1 MRFQPRRQTPRK
13 ADPSFLKTMSSRSK
27 QTGVEQFVG
36 VGQAAAL
43 WQLGLVTDRRG
54 HVHLG
59 AIIGAGGAAP
69 PTYIDLLAPV
79 GASEAAD
86 LDLNRIVPLVRGEHL
101 ADLRRIVGHSIDDS
115 TLKAR
120 LLALVEGAWTD

>member
-1 MRFQPRRQTPRK
+1 M
-13 ADPSFLKTMSSRSK
+13 TMTSRSK
-27 QTGVEQFVG
+27 STDVEQFVG
-36 VGQAAAL
+36 AGQAVAL

-59 AIIGAGGAAP
+59 ALIGAGGAAP

-101 ADLRRIVGHSIDDS
+101 ADLRRIVMQSIDHPS
-115 TLKAR
+115 LKAR
-120 LLALVEGAWTD
+120 LLALVEGAWPD